1 MNTIK
6 QMQDDISLA
15 GTDGYRTRILD
26 RAAGERLRDSGAVFI
41 EGIGHCGK
49 TSSARKLSGSVLLLR
64 DPSGNFRNRM
74 LAEMEPALALRGAAT
89 RLIDEWQEA
98 PAVLDAAAAAASVQG
113 TGRQFIFTC
122 SSLPREK
129 EEPHGVLDR
138 MPHLRLRTMTLSETG
153 DSDGSVSLSSL
164 FDGTFRPHMTG
175 GISLSRLAG
184 LIVRGGWPES
194 LGVSGEK
201 AAVLPQQYL
210 RDILGRAEAGPDG
223 IRRDRGKILALLRA
237 LARNESRCV
246 SERGLRRDILN
257 HDRVSVSNPTVLSY
271 LDVLR
276 RLFLTDDQPAFSNY
290 VRTSVRQKKMAK
302 RHLAD
307 PSLACAL
314 LGLDAAGLID
324 DLSTMGFMFE
334 ALCEHDLRVYAE
346 SSGGRLFHYQD
357 YQEKSIDAVVEMNDG
372 RWGAFDIRLG
382 ANEIDDAAGSLISL
396 RKSIA
401 KDANGR
407 LTEFLCVICGLSE
420 AAYVR
425 PDGVFVI
432 PITSLRP

>member
-15 GTDGYRTRILD
+15 GTDGYRPRILD

-184 LIVRGGWPES
+184 LIVREGGRRASVFPVRRRPFFRS
-194 LGVSGEK
+194 SISG
-201 AAVLPQQYL
+201 
-210 RDILGRAEAGPDG
+210 I
-223 IRRDRGKILALLRA
+223 
-237 LARNESRCV
+237 
-246 SERGLRRDILN
+246 
-257 HDRVSVSNPTVLSY
+257 
-271 LDVLR
+271 
-276 RLFLTDDQPAFSNY
+276 
-290 VRTSVRQKKMAK
+290 
-302 RHLAD
+302 
-307 PSLACAL
+307 
-314 LGLDAAGLID
+314 
-324 DLSTMGFMFE
+324 
-334 ALCEHDLRVYAE
+334 
-346 SSGGRLFHYQD
+346 SSGGLRPGRTVSGATEGRFWHSSGLLP
-357 YQEKSIDAVVEMNDG
+357 AMNRG
-372 RWGAFDIRLG
+372 VSLTGA
-382 ANEIDDAAGSLISL
+382 AAGHP
-396 RKSIA
+396 
-401 KDANGR
+401 
-407 LTEFLCVICGLSE
+407 E
-420 AAYVR
+420 
-425 PDGVFVI
+425 P
-432 PITSLRP
+432 